1 MQLYINGQQA
11 DATLEN
17 EKTIGDVLA
26 SFEKTC
32 EENDAAVTGIQV
44 NGKNITAETFD
55 ETAMLPLESDSIISF
70 EVVTKQTV
78 QESLK
83 FYGEKFTLLA
93 EQMEN
98 VPVQLQTGKDNE
110 ANVSIAQLADTIDQ
124 FCHIASLTSLF
135 PETIASIQ
143 IEGKNLLDFFS
154 DFPNVLAEL
163 EQALESGDT
172 VLMGDLAEYEI
183 CPRLRSL
190 SKAIGETT

>member
-11 DATLEN
+11 DVTLEN

-32 EENDAAVTGIQV
+32 EENDAAVTAIQV
-44 NGKNITAETFD
+44 NGKNVTAESFD
-55 ETAMLPLESDSIISF
+55 ETALLPLEKDISIAF

-78 QESLK
+78 QDSLK
-83 FYGEKFTLLA
+83 FFASQFSNLA

-98 VPVQLQTGKDNE
+98 VPAQLQTGKDGE
-110 ANVSIAQLADTIDQ
+110 ANVAIAQLADTINQ
-124 FCHIASLTSLF
+124 FCHTASLTSLF
-135 PETIASIQ
+135 PDTISSIK
-143 IEGKNLLDFFS
+143 IEEKNLLDFFS
-154 DFPNVLAEL
+154 DFPNVLADL

-172 VLMGDLAEYEI
+172 VLIGDLAEYEI

-190 SKAIGETT
+190 SKAIGEAT